1 MKKEEL
7 IAKLT
12 GVKEYTNTVSI
23 DFVLAALGM
32 LEEPSLFNQELA
44 DEIANKIELCL
55 DNNSNDL
62 VDLDSAEFELNYDN
76 RIELS
81 RAEVN
86 VSEIME
92 HIVAIIDDFVNEV
105 EDLQVEAYNEN
116 FGMEETN

>member
-1 MKKEEL
+1 MTKEQL

-32 LEEPSLFNQELA
+32 LEESTTSLFTQELA
-44 DEIANKIELCL
+44 DEIANKIESCL
-55 DNNSNDL
+55 DNNSDDL

-92 HIVAIIDDFVNEV
+92 HIVAIIDDFVSVDDEEISASEFTPS
-105 EDLQVEAYNEN
+105 ED
-116 FGMEETN
+116 